1 MLFVGQ
7 SHHVLRLSDRR
18 PDCMWRWRRRVFWQL
33 EWLVVLL
40 QNSRLVG
47 LAHHRHRHS
56 HCWRKFLISYDS
68 NFVSKIE
75 RFKQIWIFF
84 FNEYQFVFCRQII
97 IAIVWAII
105 ACNKASRAEAG
116 SVYVQPAQPQ
126 PQPGVTYVTTTVRF
140 KLIFYL
146 ETWACILLRL
156 FELCEVEFLFKNV
169 HRPTELSSSNSPLK
183 SSQLRRPSFRRAR
196 PTLLHLSN
204 RKHPASAELHNGA
217 QTSTEW
223 SSTFW
228 SILQVEFFKINS
240 IKRIFIKL
248 RVRNLSFA
256 TVLYQ
261 RNNSDR
267 TCEILQHRG
276 NRITMLPEF

>member
-1 MLFVGQ
+1 MSFQNLAVAVFASLIVLVCFHFIFQHLFWAIKFCCWRAYDAIMLFVGQ
-7 SHHVLRLSDRR
+7 SHHVLLLSGRR
-18 PDCMWRWRRRVFWQL
+18 PNCMWRWRRLFWQL
-33 EWLVVLL
+33 ECLVVLL
-40 QNSRLVG
+40 RNSRLVG

-140 KLIFYL
+140 KLIF
-146 ETWACILLRL
+146 
-156 FELCEVEFLFKNV
+156 
-169 HRPTELSSSNSPLK
+169 LSWDLSMH
-183 SSQLRRPSFRRAR
+183 SF
-196 PTLLHLSN
+196 
-204 RKHPASAELHNGA
+204 
-217 QTSTEW
+217 TSFWIVW
-223 SSTFW
+223 SW
-228 SILQVEFFKINS
+228 
-240 IKRIFIKL
+240 IFIQKCSQADG
-248 RVRNLSFA
+248 VVVQQQPAQVVTTTQTVVPEGTANSA
-256 TVLYQ
+256 TP
-261 RNNSDR
+261 
-267 TCEILQHRG
+267 LQS
-276 NRITMLPEF
+276 